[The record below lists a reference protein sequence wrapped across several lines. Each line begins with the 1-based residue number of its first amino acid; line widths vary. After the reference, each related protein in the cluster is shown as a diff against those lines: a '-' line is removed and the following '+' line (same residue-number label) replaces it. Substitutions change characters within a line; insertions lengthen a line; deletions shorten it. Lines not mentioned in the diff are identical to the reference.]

1 MFCKNFKSEFQ
12 KAKRLLEDKAIKAA
26 AEFITRVGARLI
38 VLIESEGVHR
48 LTDLTAFEDDEKL
61 MDAVK
66 KAINNAIAASAHMQS
81 CLAFDDPDERVRCYV
96 AALKKL
102 DTPQYKDEVGLFAAR
117 TLQGYIAII
126 KGQQEKI
133 GVLKIIIEGIILS
146 VKKR

>member
-12 KAKRLLEDKAIKAA
+12 KAKRLLEDKAVKLA
-26 AEFITRVGARLI
+26 AEFITRVGGRLI

-48 LTDLTAFEDDEKL
+48 LTDLTAFEHDDKL
-61 MDAVK
+61 VAAVK
-66 KAINNAIAASAHMQS
+66 KSITNAIAASAHMQS
-81 CLAFDDPDERVRCYV
+81 CLAFDDADERVRCYV

-102 DTPQYKDEVGLFAAR
+102 NTAQYKDEVGLFAAR
-117 TLQGYIAII
+117 TLQAYISLI

-146 VKKR
+146 AKKR